1 MQRRGSRTSRRFWR
15 ETSKMGIS
23 LWDTCDEDDDDDD
36 QSQLLEGN
44 NKEFA

>member
-1 MQRRGSRTSRRFWR
+1 
-15 ETSKMGIS
+15 MGIS